1 MHKEAF
7 KRLHK
12 LIKDSEKRD
21 PDRFNMHI
29 SNGKF
34 SLRPNYETDSLV
46 IDITILY
53 VFGNLQ
59 ISLVTGFLS

>member
-29 SNGKF
+29 SSGKF
-34 SLRPNYETDSLV
+34 SLRPNYETDLFT
-46 IDITILY
+46 DITILY
-53 VFGNLQ
+53 IFGNLQ
-59 ISLVTGFLS
+59 ISLVTEFLS